1 MEYTVSRVIWFVR
14 SNIGYFAS
22 GVLGLASGL
31 ILGWLVW
38 PVQWEGAEPNDLL
51 PEYKVLI
58 ANSVAEDQ
66 IFFGLS
72 NLSPGAEKIL
82 SYLGSDSLQAV
93 NEVLTSLRESGDLK
107 LSYEP
112 EEKETVISNLLF
124 LQTILAEPPQLTN
137 PENLPTTAG
146 PANQSEGAVGRNQFA
161 RLFSWVSILI
171 LIGGLG
177 WVSYRL
183 ISPKEEAVPTAVRFN
198 SDLEV
203 EEFDEEEEEE
213 TPQVRIL

>member
-1 MEYTVSRVIWFVR
+1 MEYTVSRIIWFAK
-14 SNIGYFAS
+14 SNIGYLAS
-22 GVLGLASGL
+22 GALGLAMGL
-31 ILGWLVW
+31 VMGWLVW
-38 PVQWEGAEPNDLL
+38 PVHWEGAEPTELL

-66 IFFGLS
+66 IFFGQS

-93 NEVLTSLRESGDLK
+93 NEVLTSLRESGDLN

-112 EEKETVISNLLF
+112 EEKDTVISNLLF

-137 PENLPTTAG
+137 PENLPTTVG
-146 PANQSEGAVGRNQFA
+146 PSTQPEGSAGRNQFA

-183 ISPKEEAVPTAVRFN
+183 ISPKEEAIPNAVRFN

-203 EEFDEEEEEE
+203 EEFDEEEEDG
-213 TPQVRIL
+213 PQVRIV